1 MTPLLVAMATVLVL
15 AGGPAPAPAATT
27 KHHFITNRDGSSA
40 PQRLGFN
47 VFDTGSSTAEIR
59 RIPAGVDAL
68 VWLGEK
74 CPTPLDAAFRRT
86 VDRLAGRRDV
96 FGYYLSDEPHLADC
110 PGGPQALASRARYI
124 REASSDRQL
133 SFIVLSDRE
142 DYRAFRPAVTGVSMV
157 GLDPYPCSVAHPRCD
172 LAKIDQAV
180 GAARR
185 RGIPAHKI
193 VPVYQAFGQSRTD
206 SRYYQLP
213 SPRQLQRMLRRWA
226 TLVPD
231 PPMDYTYGWGHQ
243 GSANPTLV
251 DSPRLQEVLA
261 RFFAG

>member
-1 MTPLLVAMATVLVL
+1 MTPLLVAMMTVLTL
-15 AGGPAPAPAATT
+15 MGGHAPALPDTT
-27 KHHFITNRDGSSA
+27 EHHFITNRDGSNA

-47 VFDTGSSTAEIR
+47 VFDTGSGTAAIR
-59 RIPAGVDAL
+59 DLPAGVEAL

-74 CPTPLDAAFRRT
+74 CPTTLDAAFRRT

-110 PGGPQALASRARYI
+110 PGGPQALAGRTRYI
-124 REASSDRQL
+124 RDASKGRQL

-157 GLDPYPCSVAHPRCD
+157 GLDPYPCSVAHPRCEV
-172 LAKIDQAV
+172 AKIDQAV
-180 GAARR
+180 RGALR
-185 RGIPAHKI
+185 RGIPAQAI
-193 VPVYQAFGQSRTD
+193 VPVYQAFGQSSTD
-206 SRYYQLP
+206 DPYYLLP
-213 SPRQLQRMLRRWA
+213 SPRQMKRMLHRWA
-226 TLVPD
+226 ALVPN

-251 DSPRLQEVLA
+251 DSPRLQAVLA
-261 RFFAG
+261 RFFAS